1 MIFGDNCRQWR
12 RAFIEKF
19 TLWLLAT
26 LEFALQAGYIGAM
39 SNGPEE
45 PLGFQREK
53 EIDLQQESAGKSPDN
68 ATFTGKVVRVE
79 ADGFGIVEF
88 DKPIGTGPHITQL
101 GIFSNTTSTALPSFS
116 VLQPGAKVSGTA
128 DADDHKLAAVRT
140 LKILP

>member
-1 MIFGDNCRQWR
+1 MIFGDDCRQWR

-39 SNGPEE
+39 SNKPEE
-45 PLGFQREK
+45 PWAFSGKGKSTSSE
-53 EIDLQQESAGKSPDN
+53 ESAGEFPDN

-101 GIFSNTTSTALPSFS
+101 GIFSNDQHCASL
-116 VLQPGAKVSGTA
+116 
-128 DADDHKLAAVRT
+128 
-140 LKILP
+140 I